1 MDGLEGGSPTW
12 QFSLRCWIS
21 LLVRI
26 VELLSLV
33 RMVATSLQVSSISQI
48 KNIKLGPH
56 LEKYPNRLL
65 SRAAFIELETVDFSV
80 QFGKG
85 CFSSS
90 IIDAKKVTV
99 GELVEFS

>member
-1 MDGLEGGSPTW
+1 MDGVEGGSPTW

-33 RMVATSLQVSSISQI
+33 RMVPTSLQVSSISQI

-65 SRAAFIELETVDFSV
+65 SRAV
-80 QFGKG
+80 QFGIG